1 MSKAVVAIAVG
12 AASLGLVAQAAVAAA
27 PVDGFSKV
35 GAALAAHGIQAC
47 ETPDWTVTS
56 KSQDDLPVS
65 RDGVR
70 AQRSRLVVLAP
81 QPCPP
86 VHPETGDVSPEKA
99 SLVGAIDVFD
109 FKSATALKRHGEDY
123 TEGRGY
129 GYVRNRNVLIQLY
142 AGYPP
147 GVEEAFFAA
156 MNDLHAKRKYVCKLC

>member
-1 MSKAVVAIAVG
+1 MSKAVVTIVVG
-12 AASLGLVAQAAVAAA
+12 AASLGLVAPPAVAAS
-27 PVDGFSKV
+27 PVDGFRKV

-47 ETPDWTVTS
+47 ETPDWSVTS
-56 KSQDDLPVS
+56 KAQDDLPVS

-81 QPCPP
+81 QLCPP
-86 VHPETGDVSPEKA
+86 VHPETGDVSPENA
-99 SLVGAIDVFD
+99 GLVGAIDVFD

-142 AGYPP
+142 AGSPP

-156 MNDLHAKRKYVCKLC
+156 MNDLRAEPKYVCKLC